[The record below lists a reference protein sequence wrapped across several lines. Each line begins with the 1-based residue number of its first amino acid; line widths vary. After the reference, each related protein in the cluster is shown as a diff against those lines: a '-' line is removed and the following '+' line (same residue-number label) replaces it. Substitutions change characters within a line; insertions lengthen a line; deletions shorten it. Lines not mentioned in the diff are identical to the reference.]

1 VSSGELREPTFLV
14 LVALAAERLHGYG
27 VMQGVAELSEGR
39 VRLGPG
45 TVYGV
50 LDRLERDGL
59 VAEDGV
65 EIEQGRERRYFRITS
80 AGAAALGAE
89 TERLAS
95 NVRVARARIRRAR
108 LAIEQP

>member
-1 VSSGELREPTFLV
+1 MREPTFLV

-27 VMQGVAELSEGR
+27 VMLAVAELSEGR

-59 VAEDGV
+59 VAEDGAEV
-65 EIEQGRERRYFRITS
+65 EQGRERRYFRIT
-80 AGAAALGAE
+80 APGVAALAGE
-89 TERLAS
+89 TERLAG
-95 NVRVARARIRRAR
+95 NLRVARAGVRRAR
-108 LAIEQP
+108 RVVLCDP